1 MIQCFK
7 KYNIVNFIIIL
18 YRMSTCPPNAV
29 TSVQD
34 VATGNITCYDAN
46 GNIIGTPIIV
56 NSPIPVGPGNQ
67 CIIPSTATIV
77 TNLATNYYQC
87 KLSNGNVTSNSKP
100 CPTGYASTQGA
111 TLNLN
116 GTLSYTCFKSGGTAN
131 SFTCPLNV
139 TPIVNPTGYQ
149 GTSPSYT
156 CNILPPVSNG
166 SLSPAPS
173 SNIYGPAPTSS
184 LFSPAPTSSLF
195 SPAPSANVRGLAPT
209 SSLLSPAPSGNV
221 YGPAPTS
228 SLFSPEPTSFLF
240 SPAPSNTNS
249 PKIYSNI
256 FSPAPT
262 STYGPAPS
270 NIQFI
275 PPSGSP
281 VTGSSLT
288 RNTYKNYIISYG
300 YTLSDLN
307 NDQVK
312 FNELWD
318 NFKQFKGGN
327 ITLPGGSIVSVS
339 SGPSGSALVSI
350 LQVVVMFQ
358 VSLERFVNA
367 NATPT
372 FADNGTDVQ
381 TIMISCTITNSNLNN
396 PPKTNDFLS
405 ATCIGN
411 WLVAVLTILLLS
423 SSITEPFKVPFNT
436 LPAYNATAYNTL
448 NEPPLRNTNV
458 QQNPVLLN
466 VLNLPTSN
474 IGNFTNTQI
483 INKTIEH
490 IINPTGQTT
499 PSTANDSVDID
510 FQCPPSTILCTIA

>member
-1 MIQCFK
+1 
-7 KYNIVNFIIIL
+7 
-18 YRMSTCPPNAV
+18 MSICPPNAV

-87 KLSNGNVTSNSKP
+87 KLRNGNVTSNSKP
-100 CPTGYASTQGA
+100 CPTGYASTEGA

-116 GTLSYTCFKSGGTAN
+116 GTLSYTCFKSSSTAN

-139 TPIVNPTGYQ
+139 TPIINPAGYQ

-156 CNILPPVSNG
+156 CNILPPAPTG
-166 SLSPAPS
+166 SLVSPTPS
-173 SNIYGPAPTSS
+173 GNAYGPAPTSF

-195 SPAPSANVRGLAPT
+195 SPVPSNIN
-209 SSLLSPAPSGNV
+209 SPA
-221 YGPAPTS
+221 
-228 SLFSPEPTSFLF
+228 
-240 SPAPSNTNS
+240 
-249 PKIYSNI
+249 IYSNI
-256 FSPAPT
+256 FNFAPT

-281 VTGSSLT
+281 VIGSSLT
-288 RNTYKNYIISYG
+288 KNTYKNYIISYG
-300 YTLSDLN
+300 YTLSDLDN
-307 NDQVK
+307 NQRK

-327 ITLPGGSIVSVS
+327 ITLPNGSIVSAS
-339 SGPSGSALVSI
+339 SGPSGKALISI

-358 VSLERFVNA
+358 VSLERFINA
-367 NATPT
+367 TATPT
-372 FADNGTDVQ
+372 FADNGIDVE
-381 TIMISCTITNSNLNN
+381 TIMISCTITNININN

-411 WLVAVLTILLLS
+411 WLVAVLTVLLLS
-423 SSITEPFKVPFNT
+423 SQITQQLKVPFNT
-436 LPAYNATAYNTL
+436 LPAYNAIAYNTL
-448 NEPPLRNTNV
+448 NEPPLKNTIV
-458 QQNPVLLN
+458 QKNPVLLN

-474 IGNFTNTQI
+474 IGHFTNTQTK
-483 INKTIEH
+483 NKTIEH
-490 IINPTGQTT
+490 IINPIGQTT
-499 PSTANDSVDID
+499 PSTSDDSVDINN
-510 FQCPPSTILCTIA
+510 QCSCTIA

>member
-1 MIQCFK
+1 
-7 KYNIVNFIIIL
+7 
-18 YRMSTCPPNAV
+18 MSTCPTNTV
-29 TSVQD
+29 VSSQD
-34 VATGNITCYDAN
+34 TATGNLICYDAN

-56 NSPIPVGPGNQ
+56 NSPIPVGPGTP
-67 CIIPSTATIV
+67 CIMPETTKIV

-87 KLSNGNVTSNSKP
+87 KNNNEGILSNSKA
-100 CPTGYASTQGA
+100 CPTGYGSIGSP

-116 GTLSYTCFKSGGTAN
+116 GTLSYTCFKSSSTAD
-131 SFTCPLNV
+131 SFACPLNV
-139 TPIVNPTGYQ
+139 TPIVNPAGYR

-156 CNILPPVSNG
+156 CNILPPGPTESK
-166 SLSPAPS
+166 LSPAPS
-173 SNIYGPAPTSS
+173 TNVYGPAPTSSLFSPQTSSLLSPAPSTNVYGPAPTSS

-195 SPAPSANVRGLAPT
+195 SPAPS
-209 SSLLSPAPSGNV
+209 
-221 YGPAPTS
+221 
-228 SLFSPEPTSFLF
+228 
-240 SPAPSNTNS
+240 NTNS
-249 PKIYSNI
+249 PTIYSNI

-281 VTGSSLT
+281 VIGSSLT
-288 RNTYKNYIISYG
+288 KNTYKNYIISYG

-307 NDQVK
+307 NNQIK

-327 ITLPGGSIVSVS
+327 ITLPDGSIISAS
-339 SGPSGSALVSI
+339 PGPSGSALISI

-358 VSLERFVNA
+358 VSLERFINA
-367 NATPT
+367 TATPT

-381 TIMISCTITNSNLNN
+381 TIMISCTITNINLNN

-423 SSITEPFKVPFNT
+423 TSITQPFKVPFNT

-448 NEPPLRNTNV
+448 NEPPLKNTKV

-466 VLNLPTSN
+466 VLNLPTSD
-474 IGNFTNTQI
+474 IGHFTNTQLA
-483 INKTIEH
+483 NKIIEH

-510 FQCPPSTILCTIA
+510 NQCPACTIA

>member
-1 MIQCFK
+1 
-7 KYNIVNFIIIL
+7 
-18 YRMSTCPPNAV
+18 MSTCPPNAV

-56 NSPIPVGPGNQ
+56 NSPILTGPGTQ
-67 CIIPSTATIV
+67 CIIPETTKIV

-87 KLSNGNVTSNSKP
+87 KNQNGGILSNSKP

-116 GTLSYTCFKSGGTAN
+116 GTLSYTCYKSSSTAN

-139 TPIVNPTGYQ
+139 TPIINPTGNQ

-166 SLSPAPS
+166 SL
-173 SNIYGPAPTSS
+173 
-184 LFSPAPTSSLF
+184 L
-195 SPAPSANVRGLAPT
+195 SPAPSA
-209 SSLLSPAPSGNV
+209 NV

-228 SLFSPEPTSFLF
+228 SLFSPTPTSFLF
-240 SPAPSNTNS
+240 SPVPSNTNS
-249 PKIYSNI
+249 PAIYSNI

-275 PPSGSP
+275 PPSGSS
-281 VTGSSLT
+281 VIGSSLT
-288 RNTYKNYIISYG
+288 KNTYKNYIISYG

-307 NDQVK
+307 NNQIK

-327 ITLPGGSIVSVS
+327 ITLPGGSIVSAS
-339 SGPSGSALVSI
+339 SGPSGSALISI
-350 LQVVVMFQ
+350 LQVVEMFQ
-358 VSLERFVNA
+358 VSLERFINA

-381 TIMISCTITNSNLNN
+381 TIMISCTITNINLSN

-423 SSITEPFKVPFNT
+423 TSITQPFKVPFNT

-448 NEPPLRNTNV
+448 NEPPLKNTKV

-466 VLNLPTSN
+466 VLNLPTSD
-474 IGNFTNTQI
+474 IGHFTNTQTK
-483 INKTIEH
+483 NKTIEH
-490 IINPTGQTT
+490 IINPTGHTT
-499 PSTANDSVDID
+499 PSTADDSVDINN
-510 FQCPPSTILCTIA
+510 QCPPCTIA